1 LYWVQKK
8 KIHCCIIRIATS
20 RIYIFLCGIPEVLF
34 ESNATG
40 AYQLLEEKTP
50 AQALIYNQHKKAG
63 QLVTQVVFSA
73 RVIDVLGF
81 TSRPLSFDPS
91 NLRQAQGP
99 GLRVIKALCEK

>member
-1 LYWVQKK
+1 
-8 KIHCCIIRIATS
+8 
-20 RIYIFLCGIPEVLF
+20 LCGIPEVLF

-40 AYQLLEEKTP
+40 AYQLLDEKTP

-81 TSRPLSFDPS
+81 TSHPISFNTSLITPVSTYFDGFARAFLSISLALAPLPC
-91 NLRQAQGP
+91 L
-99 GLRVIKALCEK
+99 